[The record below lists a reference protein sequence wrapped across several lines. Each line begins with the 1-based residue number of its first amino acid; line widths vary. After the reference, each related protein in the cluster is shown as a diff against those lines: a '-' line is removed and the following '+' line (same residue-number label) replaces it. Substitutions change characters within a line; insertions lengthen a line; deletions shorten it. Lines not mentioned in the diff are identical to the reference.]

1 MRIVK
6 PNKFSLVERWEVTG
20 KLSGPW
26 RCWSSCLE
34 YKLSLQWWRINAVL
48 CNGGKILNWSYLSVQ
63 SVSRLGTRIEGSCNT
78 KLPASSTR
86 CRRCWTRTW
95 LTRRDSS
102 PAGSCTRPHFPQ
114 TTRTAAPA
122 CPPPPPPLPP
132 TPSSPQSWCRSLP
145 SSTGPASS
153 SSLGWRTQQTSRTS
167 RRPPASVE
175 PHHEPRT
182 PSWPQSSPLVC
193 QRETGRRDPLA
204 QTPAD
209 TLGQPLKHKERRWVN
224 IGYFVIS
231 YQPKIWKMFVFI
243 ANFIDLATLWQHL
256 KTCN

>member
-102 PAGSCTRPHFPQ
+102 PAGSCTRPHFPP

-122 CPPPPPPLPP
+122 CPPPPTWRRTFHCSEIIAEIDDCSIWGNDCLGNTFTMQGTSVPI
-132 TPSSPQSWCRSLP
+132 TGNHWYCSPQHT
-145 SSTGPASS
+145 STSF
-153 SSLGWRTQQTSRTS
+153 R
-167 RRPPASVE
+167 
-175 PHHEPRT
+175 
-182 PSWPQSSPLVC
+182 
-193 QRETGRRDPLA
+193 
-204 QTPAD
+204 
-209 TLGQPLKHKERRWVN
+209 
-224 IGYFVIS
+224 
-231 YQPKIWKMFVFI
+231 
-243 ANFIDLATLWQHL
+243 
-256 KTCN
+256 

>member
-102 PAGSCTRPHFPQ
+102 PAGSCTRPHFPP

-122 CPPPPPPLPP
+122 CPPPPPP
-132 TPSSPQSWCRSLP
+132 TPSSPQSWCRSLL

-167 RRPPASVE
+167 RRPPASVRRRRV
-175 PHHEPRT
+175 PRT
-182 PSWPQSSPLVC
+182 PSWPRSIPPSC
-193 QRETGRRDPLA
+193 RRGRDRPDLQA
-204 QTPAD
+204 QTPQD
-209 TLGQPLKHKERRWVN
+209 TPGENLKHTEGK
-224 IGYFVIS
+224 YFIIIIFEASKAKIS
-231 YQPKIWKMFVFI
+231 SG
-243 ANFIDLATLWQHL
+243 N
-256 KTCN
+256 